1 MSKSTNWDE
10 LGPDTWAHLGQMAE
24 FGVLSASL
32 LHELRQP
39 LFAVKAIA
47 QIARRREKSLDEE
60 GLGQLLTHVVQ
71 IEELLDHYAGYG
83 RLNELDAVFD
93 LNLSVGRAM
102 DMLAHRARQFG
113 VSIDPRLSSDSLLVK
128 GKPGSAR
135 QVAVNLLQNALDAL
149 EGAPKRTVIL
159 RSERRERHAC
169 LVVQDNGPGVPEAVR
184 PSLFE
189 PFVTTKEPGRGTGL
203 GLYIAKKLCEE
214 MNGTLELEFPEEGG
228 TRVEVLIPIES

>member
-1 MSKSTNWDE
+1 VSKSSDWEE
-10 LGPDTWAHLGQMAE
+10 LSPDTWAHLGQMAE

-47 QIARRREKSLDEE
+47 QIARRREKSLDDD
-60 GLGQLLTHVVQ
+60 GLQQLLLHVVQ

-83 RLNELDAVFD
+83 RLNELDALFD
-93 LNLSVGRAM
+93 LNLSVRRAV
-102 DMLAHRARQFG
+102 DMLAHRARQLG
-113 VSIDPRLSSDSLLVK
+113 VSVDARLSEEPLLIK

-149 EGAPKRTVIL
+149 EGAPARTV
-159 RSERRERHAC
+159 RVQSGRREGFAR
-169 LVVQDNGPGVPEAVR
+169 LVVQDNGPGVPEALR
-184 PSLFE
+184 SSLFE

-214 MNGTLELEFPEEGG
+214 SGGTLHLDFPPEGG
-228 TRVEVLIPIES
+228 THVEVLIPIAP